1 MFKGMLRL
9 RERTAGAGARVSCPH
24 PQNADFLKGLE
35 GHRWSEHPM
44 GSPSGSGHRAP
55 RRCDSDSGHTSYKR
69 AQDATQALLGE
80 FYFS

>member
-35 GHRWSEHPM
+35 GHRWFNPPGEQPLRLQA
-44 GSPSGSGHRAP
+44 PAP
-55 RRCDSDSGHTSYKR
+55 RPCDSDGSHVSCKR